1 MKSISIVGSEL
12 QFLNAYE
19 ALKEYKCKEN
29 ILVLSSFNA
38 RIGRIYELLSQQ
50 EIRDQFQFILKL
62 RMIPCNGRVSN
73 FMNAVFFRIQ
83 LYFLQLKKVD
93 YCIIGNYN
101 EMYHR
106 YLACKLEEKGAK
118 IVEVDDGLNIGS
130 IVNFRK
136 EDLQG
141 NFSNHYPL
149 SFFKK
154 VFFFNRK
161 KTVYVPLQITF
172 FSSLVSNPSFL
183 GTKDLCVINK
193 RLHFKDFSQYSLS
206 LEVDAII
213 FIGQPYIES
222 NMMNKKDYFT
232 YLKSVSLRYPKR
244 KIYYFPHPL
253 ESNLKEIAK
262 ALSMYVIKK
271 INFPIELLLNS
282 LTKTNIIIGFSS
294 TVLLFFADQNSFS
307 VFYIKPK
314 SSDFKDCKEA
324 MSQCYHDFFDHDERL
339 KIFNPLD

>member
-1 MKSISIVGSEL
+1 MKSITIVGSEL

-19 ALKEYKCKEN
+19 ALKEYKCREN

-38 RIGRIYELLSQQ
+38 RIGRIHELLSQQ
-50 EIRDQFQFILKL
+50 EIRAQFQLILKL
-62 RMIPCNGRVSN
+62 RMIPSNGSVSN
-73 FMNAVFFRIQ
+73 FINAVLFRIQ
-83 LYFLQLKKVD
+83 LFILQLKKVD

-118 IVEVDDGLNIGS
+118 IIEIDDGLNIGS
-130 IVNFRK
+130 ILALRK
-136 EDLQG
+136 EDVNG
-141 NFSNHYPL
+141 NYSNHYPL

-172 FSSLVSNPSFL
+172 FSSLVSEVSFL
-183 GTKDLCVINK
+183 DTKDICVRNR
-193 RLHFKDFSQYSLS
+193 RLHFSDFSQYSLS
-206 LEVDAII
+206 LEVDAIL
-213 FIGQPYIES
+213 FIGQPYVES
-222 NMMNKKDYFT
+222 NLMNKKSYLNH
-232 YLKSVSLRYPKR
+232 LKSVSLRYPNR

-253 ESNLKEIAK
+253 ESNLKDISA
-262 ALSMYVIKK
+262 ALSMSVIKK
-271 INFPIELLLNS
+271 INFPLELLLNS
-282 LTKTNIIIGFSS
+282 IKETNIIIGFSS
-294 TVLLFFADQNSFS
+294 TVLLFFADQNSLS

-339 KIFNPLD
+339 KIFRPFG